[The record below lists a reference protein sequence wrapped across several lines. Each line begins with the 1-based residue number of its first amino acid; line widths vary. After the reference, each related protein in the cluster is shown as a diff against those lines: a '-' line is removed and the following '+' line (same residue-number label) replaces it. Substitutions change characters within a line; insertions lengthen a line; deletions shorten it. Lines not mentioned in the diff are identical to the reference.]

1 MTDCV
6 NTEVRDALPDLLH
19 GRLSALDTATMKAH
33 VESCAEC
40 RAELEFLREVRA
52 SAPIAPT
59 LDYARI
65 AASVPAYGG
74 VAVSAPPRTHVRP
87 GFRNIA
93 LIAASAVVAFTGW
106 SLTRS
111 PDYTRS
117 VLSPS
122 TVASALAAVVISPTV
137 SPAVTSP
144 AVSMSPGEA
153 VKGETQ
159 VASLSLVGST
169 EDLSDADLEQL
180 MSDLDGL
187 DALPAAEPQS
197 VTPSVEDI
205 GNDQ

>member
-19 GRLSALDTATMKAH
+19 GRLSAVDTATMKAH

-40 RAELEFLREVRA
+40 RAELELLREVRA
-52 SAPIAPT
+52 SAPITPA

-74 VAVSAPPRTHVRP
+74 VAVAAPSRTHVRSS
-87 GFRNIA
+87 FRNIA

-111 PDYTRS
+111 SDLNRS
-117 VLSPS
+117 VLSPLA
-122 TVASALAAVVISPTV
+122 VASAPAAVAASPSV
-137 SPAVTSP
+137 SGEVTAP
-144 AVSMSPGEA
+144 AVSNSASETG
-153 VKGETQ
+153 KGETQ

-169 EDLSDADLEQL
+169 QDLSDADLEQL
-180 MSDLDGL
+180 VSDLDGL
-187 DALPAAEPQS
+187 DALPSAEPQS

>member
-6 NTEVRDALPDLLH
+6 NREVKDALPDLLH
-19 GRLSALDTATMKAH
+19 GRLSALDTATMNAH
-33 VESCAEC
+33 VESCADC

-52 SAPIAPT
+52 SAPLAPA

-74 VAVSAPPRTHVRP
+74 ATVTVPSQTQVRSS
-87 GFRNIA
+87 FRNIA
-93 LIAASAVVAFTGW
+93 ILAASAVVAFTGW

-111 PDYTRS
+111 SDYNRS

-122 TVASALAAVVISPTV
+122 AVASAPAAAVASP
-137 SPAVTSP
+137 SAIAVTPPSLTQS
-144 AVSMSPGEA
+144 ASQAGN
-153 VKGETQ
+153 GETQ
-159 VASLSLVGST
+159 VASLSLVGNT
-169 EDLSDADLEQL
+169 QDLSDADLEQL
-180 MSDLDGL
+180 VSDLDGL

-197 VTPSVEDI
+197 VTPAVEDI

>member
-6 NTEVRDALPDLLH
+6 NREVREALPDLLH
-19 GRLSALDTATMKAH
+19 GRLSALDTATMNAH
-33 VESCAEC
+33 VESCADC

-74 VAVSAPPRTHVRP
+74 VAVSAPSRAHVRSS
-87 GFRNIA
+87 FRNIA
-93 LIAASAVVAFTGW
+93 ILAASAVVAFTGW

-111 PDYTRS
+111 SDYTRA
-117 VLSPS
+117 VLSPPS
-122 TVASALAAVVISPTV
+122 VASAPATAASPSV
-137 SPAVTSP
+137 SPEVTSAAASNP
-144 AVSMSPGEA
+144 ASDV

-180 MSDLDGL
+180 VSDLDGL